1 MAWVYL
7 LVAGLF
13 EVTWAVALKSSN
25 GFTQPAPSIV
35 AAVGMVLSVVLLG
48 LAIRE
53 IPVGNGYAIWTGIGT
68 IGTALVGIWLY
79 GEPITPMR
87 IGAIALI
94 LIGVVGL
101 RFAG

>member
-7 LVAGLF
+7 LIAGLF

-25 GFTQPAPSIV
+25 GFTELGPSVV
-35 AAVGMVLSVVLLG
+35 AVAGMVLSMVLLG

-53 IPVGNGYAIWTGIGT
+53 VPVGNGYAIWTGIGT
-68 IGTALVGIWLY
+68 IGTALFGIWIY
-79 GEPITPMR
+79 GEPVTPVR
-87 IGAIALI
+87 IGAIVFI
-94 LIGVVGL
+94 LVGVIGL